1 MPSNLATCHAD
12 TLRRDSCEQ
21 IIDFLDRVVALHH
34 DGMTV
39 KEIATFRTAADSLQA
54 IIAMQSHESCVPS

>member
-1 MPSNLATCHAD
+1 MPSNLATRQAD

-34 DGMTV
+34 DGMTEE
-39 KEIATFRTAADSLQA
+39 EITTFRTAADSLQA
-54 IIAMQSHESCVPS
+54 ILAMQSDE